1 MSTRSI
7 VKVKHTV
14 PWGVG
19 SIFATA
25 LETHNWTEFLEEDL
39 HEFLKKTIKMAGRL
53 AEKKKIGVW
62 TPTCILAGFPGKIL
76 KLISSKSWN
85 KP

>member
-53 AEKKKIGVW
+53 AEKKKSAYGLQHVF
-62 TPTCILAGFPGKIL
+62 LLGFL
-76 KLISSKSWN
+76 EKSLN
-85 KP
+85 

>member
-53 AEKKKIGVW
+53 AEKKNRRMDSNMYSCWV
-62 TPTCILAGFPGKIL
+62 
-76 KLISSKSWN
+76 SWKN
-85 KP
+85 P